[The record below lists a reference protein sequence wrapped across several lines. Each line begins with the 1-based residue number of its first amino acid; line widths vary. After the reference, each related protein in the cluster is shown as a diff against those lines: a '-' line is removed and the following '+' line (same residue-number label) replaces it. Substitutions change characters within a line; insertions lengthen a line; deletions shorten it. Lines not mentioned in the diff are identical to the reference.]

1 MKLITK
7 DKIQGIKDRLEIQI
21 IFKNVLNRVYSW
33 KWEVIHMTYKD
44 ETLQMLKDLT
54 DARAIPGDEKEARD
68 VMKKYISPFADEVST
83 DHLGSLIAKKI
94 GDESG
99 PKVMIAGHLDEV
111 GFMVTRI
118 DDKGFL
124 YFQTVGG
131 WWGQVMLAQRVTIL
145 TKEGD
150 ITGIIGSKPP
160 HILSAEARKKPVEI
174 KDMFIDIGA
183 SSKEEALEFGIKPG
197 DSVVPYFEF
206 TPMKNEK
213 LLLAKAWDNRI
224 GCAIAIEALK
234 QLKGVDHPNVVYGV
248 ATAQEEVGLRGAKT
262 ATHAIKP
269 DIGFA
274 VDVGI
279 AGDTPGISNKD
290 ADSKIGDG
298 PQIILYDASMVSHKG
313 LRDFVVEKAEVNNI
327 PYQYSTMAGGGT
339 DSGSIHLTAN
349 GVPALSITVAT
360 RYIHT
365 HAAILHRDD
374 FDHTV
379 QLIVEVIK
387 GLDKETVKNI
397 TFS

>member
-1 MKLITK
+1 MSNYEQLT
-7 DKIQGIKDRLEIQI
+7 
-21 IFKNVLNRVYSW
+21 
-33 KWEVIHMTYKD
+33 
-44 ETLQMLKDLT
+44 MLKELT
-54 DARAIPGDEKEARD
+54 DARAIPGDEREARE
-68 VMKKYISPFADEVST
+68 VMKKWISPYADKVYT
-83 DHLGSLIAKKI
+83 DHLGSLIAEKN
-94 GDESG
+94 GDENG
-99 PKVMIAGHLDEV
+99 PKIMVAGHLDEV

-118 DDKGFL
+118 DDKGFV

-131 WWGQVMLAQRVTIL
+131 WWSQVMLAQRVTIL
-145 TKEGD
+145 TKSGD
-150 ITGIIGSKPP
+150 VTGVIGSKPP
-160 HILSAEARKKPVEI
+160 HILSAEARKKPVDI

-183 SSKEEALEFGIKPG
+183 SSKEEAAEFGVKPG

-206 TPMKNEK
+206 TPLKNEK

-224 GCAIAIEALK
+224 GCAIAIEVLRR
-234 QLKGVDHPNVVYGV
+234 LKGEDHPNRVYSV
-248 ATAQEEVGLRGAKT
+248 ATVQEEVGLRGAKT
-262 ATHAIKP
+262 SAYTIEP

-279 AGDTPGISNKD
+279 AGDTPGVSDKD

-313 LRDFVVEKAEVNNI
+313 LRDFVVETADQQQI
-327 PYQYSTMAGGGT
+327 PYQYGHLAGGGT

-349 GVPALSITVAT
+349 GVPALSITIAT

-365 HAAILHRDD
+365 HAAILHQND
-374 FDHTV
+374 FENAV

-387 GLDKETVKNI
+387 NLDQDTVDNI

>member
-1 MKLITK
+1 MSNYEQLT
-7 DKIQGIKDRLEIQI
+7 
-21 IFKNVLNRVYSW
+21 
-33 KWEVIHMTYKD
+33 
-44 ETLQMLKDLT
+44 MLKELT
-54 DARAIPGDEKEARD
+54 DARSIPGDEKEARE
-68 VMKKYISPFADEVST
+68 VMKKWISPYADKVYT
-83 DHLGSLIAKKI
+83 DHLGSLIAEKN
-94 GDESG
+94 GNENG
-99 PKVMIAGHLDEV
+99 PKIMVAGHLDEV

-118 DDKGFL
+118 DDKGFV

-131 WWGQVMLAQRVTIL
+131 WWSQVMLAQRVTLL
-145 TKEGD
+145 TKNGD
-150 ITGIIGSKPP
+150 VTGVIGSKPP
-160 HILSAEARKKPVEI
+160 HILSAEARKKPVDI

-183 SSKEEALEFGIKPG
+183 SSKEEAAEFGVKPG
-197 DSVVPYFEF
+197 DSIVPYFEF

-224 GCAIAIEALK
+224 GCAIAIEVLRR
-234 QLKGVDHPNVVYGV
+234 LKGEDHPNRVYGV
-248 ATAQEEVGLRGAKT
+248 ATVQEEVGLRGAKT
-262 ATHAIKP
+262 SAYAIEP

-279 AGDTPGISNKD
+279 AGDTPGVSDKE

-313 LRDFVVEKAEVNNI
+313 LRDFVVKTADQHQI
-327 PYQYSTMAGGGT
+327 PYQFGHLAGGGT

-349 GVPALSITVAT
+349 GVPALSITIAT

-365 HAAILHRDD
+365 HAAILHQDD
-374 FDHTV
+374 LENAV

-387 GLDKETVKNI
+387 KLDKDTVDNI